1 MEYTEIPHGRIYK
14 VPLEGPNPRGMTA
27 YCDRLVFCDYGY
39 KVIGCGTPEMRC
51 VPLDPNSK
59 MDQMAIEW
67 QEKQKR
73 MEDMYGFYGLN
84 NE

>member
-14 VPLEGPNPRGMTA
+14 LPLKGPTPRGMTA

-39 KVIGCGTPEMRC
+39 KVVGSVLKDSIQCI
-51 VPLDPNSK
+51 PLNIKSPV
-59 MDQMAIEW
+59 DQMEIEW

-73 MEDMYGFYGLN
+73 MEAVYDYF
-84 NE
+84 

>member
-14 VPLEGPNPRGMTA
+14 VRLEGPNPRGMTA
-27 YCDRLVFCDYGY
+27 YYDRLVFCDHGY

-73 MEDMYGFYGLN
+73 MEDIVYGLN